1 MCGFEVE
8 FSVLR
13 HFIGSYES
21 DKGSGIESFV
31 VSNPFEEKRA
41 VRTILD
47 DHLENYSNDKYSNCR
62 ILDPVVT
69 LFLRD
74 SDSDTYGVVDTVDFS
89 MFELAGWFQN
99 RFPQKNRMVLYVN
112 ILYEKHSI
120 MYSLAINLFIDVS
133 VSVHLLKK
141 SMVGNYGVTR
151 HVVAT
156 KNFEIENLRKTLRS
170 SVENVCDNFIRETKK
185 NGLNSYDE
193 TQDYCFSLLLVPG
206 LNCAPPVSDTEYKM
220 KMSTYIKHLK
230 KKYRGYKRIVIF
242 LNVISVLETA

>member
-1 MCGFEVE
+1 M
-8 FSVLR
+8 
-13 HFIGSYES
+13 
-21 DKGSGIESFV
+21 
-31 VSNPFEEKRA
+31 
-41 VRTILD
+41 
-47 DHLENYSNDKYSNCR
+47 ENYSNDKYSNCR

-74 SDSDTYGVVDTVDFS
+74 PDADTYGVVDTVDFS

-99 RFPQKNRMVLYVN
+99 RFPQKNRMVLYIN

-156 KNFEIENLRKTLRS
+156 KNFEIEKSNT

-193 TQDYCFSLLLVPG
+193 TQDYCFPLLLVPG
-206 LNCAPPVSDTEYKM
+206 LNCAPPVSDTECKM
-220 KMSTYIKHLK
+220 KMSSYIKHLK
-230 KKYRGYKRIVIF
+230 KKYRRYKRIVIF